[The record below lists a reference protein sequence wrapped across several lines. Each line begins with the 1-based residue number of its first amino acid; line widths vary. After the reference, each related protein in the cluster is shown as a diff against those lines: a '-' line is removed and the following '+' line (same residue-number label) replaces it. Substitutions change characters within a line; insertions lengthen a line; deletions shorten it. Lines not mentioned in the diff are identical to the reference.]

1 MKKTMKK
8 WTSFLVAMALVLA
21 MLTTAMAET
30 IYITDGFTLSAGLIG
45 GYRPTPTPTEE
56 PVIGE
61 DADPTPENAETPE
74 GTPQPG
80 EESKDEALDEQ
91 NVEGLVVVDREEK
104 TEDEN
109 IIEQTEVR
117 TENANI
123 DETVT
128 DSQIVIREAPDGLSN
143 IIMTVSGE
151 TPLKITGT
159 EGQWYKV
166 EVDGIAGYVFGAD
179 YAGDEE
185 NTIDFSGVSVHLFS
199 NRRSGMQDG
208 EPMILTCKVIGYELE
223 YPLQYEW
230 SVDRHDGLGWQRVQG
245 SASTYEFP
253 VSKETLSYDW
263 IVDVYIEIPD

>member
-61 DADPTPENAETPE
+61 DTDPTPEYAETPE
-74 GTPQPG
+74 ETPQPG
-80 EESKDEALDEQ
+80 EESTGEALDEQ
-91 NVEGLVVVDREEK
+91 NVEGLVVVDGEEK

-109 IIEQTEVR
+109 ITEQTEVR
-117 TENANI
+117 TNDAA
-123 DETVT
+123 
-128 DSQIVIREAPDGLSN
+128 QIEIREAADGLSN
-143 IIMTVSGE
+143 IIMTVPEG
-151 TPLKITGT
+151 TALKIIGT
-159 EGQWYKV
+159 EGRWYKV
-166 EVDGIAGYVFGAD
+166 EINDITGYVFGAD
-179 YAGDEE
+179 YSDEE
-185 NTIDFSGVSVHLFS
+185 NKIDFSDVSVNLFS

-208 EPMILTCKVIGYELE
+208 EPMILTCRVIGYMLE

-230 SVDRHDGLGWQRVQG
+230 SVDRHDGKGWQTVSG
-245 SASTYEFP
+245 TKSTYEFP
-253 VSKETLSYDW
+253 VSKETLAYDW
-263 IVDVYIEIPD
+263 MVEVYIEIPD